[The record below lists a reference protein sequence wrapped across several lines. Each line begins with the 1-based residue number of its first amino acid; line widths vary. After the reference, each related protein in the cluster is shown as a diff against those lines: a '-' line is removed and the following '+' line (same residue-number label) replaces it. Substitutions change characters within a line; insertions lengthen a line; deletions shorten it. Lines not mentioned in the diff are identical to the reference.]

1 LDAAQ
6 SAWKGD
12 DLMPE
17 VPLRPPPDPAKIAEI
32 IAKHQ
37 GKQWALIPLLQE
49 IQEAVGYVP
58 PEAIGPVAEAMG
70 LFPAEVSGVL
80 SFYSQLHTEPRGKNV
95 VTVCRGTACHV
106 RGGQS
111 ILKLVKQHLGI
122 EEGETT
128 PDLEYTLETVACI
141 GVCAL
146 APNMTVGATT
156 YGSLNPKKVARILG
170 EPRAAGAG
178 GKTVEAPAEGTR

>member
-1 LDAAQ
+1 MSEAA
-6 SAWKGD
+6 
-12 DLMPE
+12 
-17 VPLRPPPDPAKIAEI
+17 LRPPPDPVQIAGI
-32 IAKHQ
+32 IGKHR
-37 GKQWALIPLLQE
+37 GRRWELIPLLQE
-49 IQEAVGYVP
+49 IQDAVGYVP
-58 PEAIGPVAEAMG
+58 PEAIRPVAEAMG
-70 LFPAEVSGVL
+70 LFPAEVSGVI
-80 SFYSQLHTEPRGKNV
+80 SFYSQLHTKPRGKKV

-146 APNMTVGATT
+146 APNMTVGTTT
-156 YGSLNPKKVARILG
+156 YGSLNPKKIARILG
-170 EPRAAGAG
+170 DYS
-178 GKTVEAPAEGTR
+178 KTRSDENETEAPVGGI